1 MHPNTLD
8 VQPFCNSNLQS
19 HSGTVSHC
27 IIPYSKPFQNFKELA
42 STGIKRIKILA
53 AAGNPCAFNA
63 FKTMIALVYF
73 SAALRLVVWS
83 WHTEVND
90 CGWTTLTRQLRLE
103 VWHQLPKWP
112 GRG

>member
-27 IIPYSKPFQNFKELA
+27 ILPYSKPFQNFKELA

-63 FKTMIALVYF
+63 FKTMIALVFHPRF
-73 SAALRLVVWS
+73 SARHGGWLFGHGTPRSTTVVGP
-83 WHTEVND
+83 H
-90 CGWTTLTRQLRLE
+90 
-103 VWHQLPKWP
+103 
-112 GRG
+112 